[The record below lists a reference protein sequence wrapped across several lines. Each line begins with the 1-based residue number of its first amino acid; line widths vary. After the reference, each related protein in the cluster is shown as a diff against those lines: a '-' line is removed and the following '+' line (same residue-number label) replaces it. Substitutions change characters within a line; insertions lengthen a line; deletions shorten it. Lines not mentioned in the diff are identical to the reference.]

1 MADNKQGAG
10 TNPQAA
16 KGLRDSMV
24 QAELAAR
31 DLARDLGYAL
41 ENLEES
47 KKILDKQAAAY
58 KDLAKSSQ
66 LLNYAAKDNVQVAK
80 DLTALYDNEVQAS
93 NDLLLKRNMIGTGLR
108 GDYAQLLT
116 TYMLE
121 NDITDVNDRKL
132 QGIIKQLKHR
142 QELNDHL
149 TEERDLY
156 EDIASRTLEIQE
168 EADKFKNSLKN
179 ALATARAIGND
190 PKTMGALL
198 LTQAVEKTKEF
209 AEGFE
214 ELHKQGLSAGQAIE
228 GQFKGMSMMSMLGLS
243 DTKGALQG
251 IIEEYG
257 NINALSKETV
267 DSLGQMAHHFGI
279 SGQEAAK
286 VNASLSQMSGETA
299 ETAAHAM
306 EHVGHMAEL
315 QGIAPGK
322 IMKDMAG
329 QTEVMAKFSK
339 GGAEGFGKAAIEL
352 HKMGVEIGTASK
364 MAEGLLDFENSIN
377 KQMEASVLL
386 GREINLDKAREL
398 SLAGD
403 LEGATKEMLRN
414 VGSAAEFEKMNV
426 VQRQALAES
435 MGMSVAE
442 LQKQIDAQ
450 EESNKYYGEQSSLM
464 DNILGKT
471 MEIGTGVGGFLKENG
486 MNILAII
493 QFLQAQNLTKAKGY
507 ASDAAHWVKEKA
519 HLLWK
524 STIGKLF
531 GGKGGATDLAG
542 EATTKAQTP
551 KDSGKSTGGLT
562 KSIEKINPGKLLAG
576 AAALVLV
583 AAAVFIFAKA
593 AQEFTNVSW
602 ESMGKAVVGMLAL
615 VGALALV
622 GTIMT
627 SGVGAVAI
635 LAGAGAML
643 IMAASLFVLG
653 KAIQEMAKGFDLFIP
668 SLMQLAPMS
677 TQIATIAASL
687 VVMGGGVMALGMAS
701 YAAFPGLMLT
711 TFALGS
717 MTPSLYLINEIA
729 QQGGLTTMADGL
741 MQMSLAGPGL
751 SLVAASL
758 GGMAIGLAG
767 VAAAGLA
774 ALPIFAALTALATIG
789 PALGALGGV
798 FGGGGGESDKMDALI
813 GEVRELKAIMA
824 QGGVI
829 NMDGKKVGDV
839 LRLGMTSSGVK

>member
-66 LLNYAAKDNVQVAK
+66 LLNYIAKDNVQVAK
-80 DLTALYDNEVQAS
+80 DLTALYENEVQAS

-142 QELNDHL
+142 QEINDHL

-156 EDIASRTLEIQE
+156 EEIASRTLEIQE

-214 ELHKQGLSAGQAIE
+214 ELHHQGLSAGQAIQ

-352 HKMGVEIGTASK
+352 HKMGVEIDTASK

-403 LEGATKEMLRN
+403 LEGATKEMLKN

-426 VQRQALAES
+426 VQRQALADS
-435 MGMSVAE
+435 MGMSIAE

-507 ASDAAHWVKEKA
+507 AADAAHWVKEKA

-531 GGKGGATDLAG
+531 GGKGGAADLTG
-542 EATTKAQTP
+542 EAATKAQTP
-551 KDSGKSTGGLT
+551 KESGKSTGGLT

-576 AAALVLV
+576 AAAMVLA

-635 LAGAGAML
+635 LAGAGAMV
-643 IMAASLFVLG
+643 IMAAALFVLG
-653 KAIQEMAKGFDLFIP
+653 KAIQEMAKGFDLFTP
-668 SLMQLAPMS
+668 SLLQLAPMA

-687 VVMGGGVMALGMAS
+687 VVMGGGIMALGMAS
-701 YAAFPGLMLT
+701 YVAFPGLMLT
-711 TFALGS
+711 TLALGS

-758 GGMAIGLAG
+758 GGMAVGLAG

-774 ALPIFAALTALATIG
+774 ALPIFAALTALASIG

-798 FGGGGGESDKMDALI
+798 FGGGGEESDKMDTLI
-813 GEVRELKAIMA
+813 GEIRELKAIMA